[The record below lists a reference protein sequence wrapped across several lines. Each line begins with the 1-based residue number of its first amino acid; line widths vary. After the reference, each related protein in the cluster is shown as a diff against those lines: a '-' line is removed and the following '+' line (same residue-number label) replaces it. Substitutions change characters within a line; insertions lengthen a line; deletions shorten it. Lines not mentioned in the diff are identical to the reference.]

1 MLNAKEIEA
10 VKREAKCT
18 AGLTNPPVRV
28 SSVMQRA
35 AKFMGVVAQNSLI
48 DVRTELE
55 KPVVKETP
63 RKCHG
68 QCRNFEK
75 AQFDTGSCGLDKNPV
90 APDKVGCKNWE
101 STGDDRLFAE
111 VVNKRAKYL
120 AGV

>member
-1 MLNAKEIEA
+1 MLNAKEIKA
-10 VKREAKCT
+10 VECEAKRV
-18 AGLTNPPVRV
+18 AELIPSPVRV
-28 SSVMQRA
+28 PSVMQRA

-75 AQFDTGSCGLDKNPV
+75 AQFDTGSCALDKNPV
-90 APDKVGCKNWE
+90 APDKVGCKDWE
-101 STGDDRLFAE
+101 STGSDRLFAE

>member
-28 SSVMQRA
+28 PSVMQRA
-35 AKFMGVVAQNSLI
+35 AKFMGVVDDKLV
-48 DVRTELE
+48 DVMTALE
-55 KPVVKETP
+55 KPVLKEKP
-63 RKCHG
+63 RNCHG

-90 APDKVGCKNWE
+90 APDKVGCKGWE
-101 STGDDRLFAE
+101 STGSDRLFAE
-111 VVNKRAKYL
+111 VVSKRTKYL

>member
-10 VKREAKCT
+10 VKREARCR

-28 SSVMQRA
+28 PSVMQRA
-35 AKFMGVVAQNSLI
+35 AKFMGVVDDKLV
-48 DVRTELE
+48 DVMTALE
-55 KPVVKETP
+55 KPVLKEKP

-68 QCRNFEK
+68 ACKNFS
-75 AQFDTGSCGLDKNPV
+75 AARYGTGSCGVNKSPV
-90 APDKVGCKNWE
+90 APDKVGCEDWE
-101 STGDDRLFAE
+101 STGSDRLFAE

>member
-28 SSVMQRA
+28 PSVMQRA
-35 AKFMGVVAQNSLI
+35 AKFMGVVDDKLV

-55 KPVVKETP
+55 KPVLKEKP

-68 QCRNFEK
+68 ACKNFSA
-75 AQFDTGSCGLDKNPV
+75 AQYGTGSCGLDKCPV
-90 APDKVGCKNWE
+90 VPDKVGCKDWE
-101 STGDDRLFAE
+101 STGDDRLFADA
-111 VVNKRAKYL
+111 VSKRTKYL